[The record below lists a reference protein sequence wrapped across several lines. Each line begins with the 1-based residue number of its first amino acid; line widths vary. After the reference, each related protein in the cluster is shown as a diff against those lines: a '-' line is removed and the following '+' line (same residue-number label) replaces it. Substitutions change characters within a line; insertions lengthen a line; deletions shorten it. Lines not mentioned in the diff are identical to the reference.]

1 DRRLRRRA
9 RGGVARSEGRSRA
22 SARRRAGAERARSS
36 AVQAARGVRALRA
49 RGARRDRDR
58 RVARHPDQH
67 RVDPSA
73 PRKEAIPGA
82 SSQTH
87 REGRRMTFEQPPRLK
102 DSPELGAVIRAAG
115 EANVTPERLADNAA
129 GVKALIA
136 AGATTALW
144 KLVLPVLL
152 LLAV

>member
-1 DRRLRRRA
+1 
-9 RGGVARSEGRSRA
+9 
-22 SARRRAGAERARSS
+22 
-36 AVQAARGVRALRA
+36 
-49 RGARRDRDR
+49 
-58 RVARHPDQH
+58 
-67 RVDPSA
+67 
-73 PRKEAIPGA
+73 
-82 SSQTH
+82 
-87 REGRRMTFEQPPRLK
+87 MTFEQPPRLK

-152 LLAV
+152 LLAVLAPVAWKLAQPDDEPEPPPAPAVAVAPAPPLADAPAVDPADAAEPE